1 MEGGGLTRYW
11 KRRGYGRL
19 YGSRRWR
26 MINRAKL
33 GKEGGGSGRR
43 KRSWGIK
50 IARKLRLILSPKKLL
65 IRLRDAY
72 VNLMLRLDNS
82 NMMMMNGG
90 GFGGANSSFDGGFG
104 KGRLKEYDEKT
115 ILQMYKSL
123 VMAQGLLAPWD
134 PTTSV
139 VTYPRC

>member
-11 KRRGYGRL
+11 KKRGYGRL
-19 YGSRRWR
+19 YGSRRRR
-26 MINRAKL
+26 MNRAKL
-33 GKEGGGSGRR
+33 GKEGGGSGGR

-82 NMMMMNGG
+82 NMMMMNMG
-90 GFGGANSSFDGGFG
+90 GFGGGNSSFDG
-104 KGRLKEYDEKT
+104 
-115 ILQMYKSL
+115 
-123 VMAQGLLAPWD
+123 
-134 PTTSV
+134 TTGALGSN
-139 VTYPRC
+139 Y